1 MAFARLAASHGDYSE
16 AVAAATTAA
25 NLFPDSEHALAV
37 LAAATKAAGNF
48 AQAAELADRLVAM
61 APMSVPYRLD
71 RANVHMRTANWAAAE
86 ADARAALKLM
96 PLSLEARAVLAISL
110 TRQGDEAAGRR
121 EIDAAVGLAGN
132 QQQKQALRNWYAE
145 MTR

>member
-1 MAFARLAASHGDYSE
+1 VAFARLAASHGDYSE

-48 AQAAELADRLVAM
+48 ARAAELADRLVAM
-61 APMSVPYRLD
+61 APGSVPYRLD
-71 RANVHMRTANWAAAE
+71 RADVHMRTANWTAAA
-86 ADARAALKLM
+86 ADARAALKIM

-110 TRQGDEAAGRR
+110 TRQGDAAAGRR